1 MKRFWTAT
9 IALALAVIALALSAP
24 GYAAGQEATLTA
36 YVEANKDAI
45 IEDWIELVQIPGNS
59 GHEQA
64 RSAWVEAKFRELGL
78 ADVKTDAVGNVSGF
92 LAGTPGAPTLMI
104 ASHMDTVFE
113 NSTPLTPTFEGGKM
127 HVPGA
132 GDNTPSVVGL
142 VWLAKAFKDT
152 GTVAPVNLLL
162 VATVQEEIG
171 LKGMSYFMDHMD
183 ALPDMAIAVDGGV
196 GGVTAGAMGIKWIKA
211 IFTTPSGHT
220 LSSTGK
226 PSAVKSLAAGITA
239 AYQFQVDQT
248 PRINMNCGVI
258 GGGTVPNAVAGEAWT
273 TIDMRSQD
281 AAALQT
287 LFDNVV
293 GAMEKAAAETGA
305 EFSYEWMNDLP
316 AGVIPGAGEHKL
328 TTTAVAVL
336 KELGFNPTVGF
347 AGATDANVAIGK
359 GVNSINIGMVK
370 AGDGHALTEWA
381 ELDSI
386 VTGMKQ
392 LIMIVSRL

>member
-9 IALALAVIALALSAP
+9 SVFAMAVIALILPAP
-24 GYAAGQEATLTA
+24 GWAAGQESACIA

-45 IEDWIELVQIPGNS
+45 IEDWVELVQIPGNS
-59 GHEQA
+59 THEQE
-64 RSAWVEAKFRELGL
+64 RTAWVEAKFREIGL
-78 ADVKTDAVGNVSGF
+78 ADVKADAVGNVSGF
-92 LAGTPGAPTLMI
+92 LAGAPGAPTLMI
-104 ASHMDTVFE
+104 ASHMDTVFD
-113 NSTPLTPTFEGGKM
+113 NSTPLVPRFEEGKM

-142 VWLAKAFKDT
+142 VWLVKALKST

-171 LKGMSYFMDHMD
+171 LKGMSYFMDHMPTM
-183 ALPDMAIAVDGGV
+183 PDMVIAVDGGV
-196 GGVTAGAMGIKWIKA
+196 GGVTAGALGVKWIKA

-248 PRINMNCGVI
+248 PKINMNCGVI
-258 GGGTVPNAVAGEAWT
+258 GGGTVPNAIAGEAWT

-281 AAALQT
+281 GPALQA
-287 LFDNVV
+287 LFENVTA
-293 GAMEKAAAETGA
+293 AMAKAAKDTGA
-305 EFSYEWMNDLP
+305 EFRFEWMNDLP
-316 AGVIPGAGEHKL
+316 GGVIPGAAEHKL

-336 KELGFNPTVGF
+336 KELGFSPTVSF

-370 AGDGHALTEWA
+370 AGNGHAVTEWA
-381 ELDSI
+381 EVDSI
-386 VTGMKQ
+386 ITGMKQ
-392 LIMIVSRL
+392 LVMIINRL